1 MLISVNMFLLQSS
14 VLQNTI
20 IEEENLLTEG
30 EGQVGLPVLYC
41 SSLLLCTSEGRSRK
55 EKSDDR

>member
-1 MLISVNMFLLQSS
+1 MVISVNMFLLQSS

-20 IEEENLLTEG
+20 EEENLLREG
-30 EGQVGLPVLYC
+30 EGQIGLPVLSC
-41 SSLLLCTSEGRSRK
+41 SSLLLSTSEGRGRK